1 MRFPLRRRRW
11 ILCSANNGVGI
22 VMSRPILDRLRFDAR
37 VRIFHTAMLSHTRQF
52 DDADR
57 DDIRNFFHKHNVR
70 SGVLHFRV
78 SRFMPW
84 EVYLS
89 PNFSQRIVPRFARTK
104 VQIFHGVSFKNCAVN
119 PRSVGFDQ
127 LFLPGPYHRQRF
139 IDKRIVEE
147 GDPKLLMIGLPK
159 VDRLV
164 DGSLD
169 RTQILIDHHLDPTLP
184 TVLFAPTGD
193 PGNSLNRMGQE
204 IIQTLLELPI
214 NLIVKPHD
222 HASEDAAC
230 QIDWKEKLRTWQHPQ
245 LSTDLGSD
253 VVPLLFAADLLVTD
267 ASSVAFEYALLDR
280 PIIFM
285 DVPEIINGPRAQK
298 MDLETWGRKGGDL
311 LEDPAGLRKL
321 VPHLLENPEQKSEIR
336 RAIAADLFYKPGTA
350 TARAVR
356 QLYENMDLDPP
367 PEVVEVE
374 KATAG

>member
-22 VMSRPILDRLRFDAR
+22 VMSRPILDRLRKDPR
-37 VRIFHTAMLSHTRQF
+37 VRVFYTAMLSHTRQF
-52 DDADR
+52 DEADR
-57 DDIRNFFHKHNVR
+57 DDIRNFFHKHDVR
-70 SGVLHFRV
+70 TGVLHFRV

-84 EVYLS
+84 EIYLS
-89 PNFSQRIVPRFARTK
+89 PNFSQRVVPRFARTK

-127 LFLPGPYHRQRF
+127 LFLPGPYHRRRF
-139 IDKRIVEE
+139 IERRFVEE
-147 GDPKLLMIGLPK
+147 GDPKLLIIGLPK

-169 RTQILIDHHLDPTLP
+169 RTRILEDHQLDPALP

-222 HASEDAAC
+222 HAAEDPDCA
-230 QIDWKEKLRTWQHPQ
+230 IDWKDKLRSWRQERFAA
-245 LSTDLGSD
+245 DLGSD

-267 ASSVAFEYALLDR
+267 ASSVGYEYTLLDR
-280 PIIFM
+280 PVIFM
-285 DVPEIINGPRAQK
+285 DVPEIINGPRSRK

-311 LEDPAGLRKL
+311 IQDPAELRRL
-321 VPHLLENPEQKSEIR
+321 VPYLLENPGQKSEIR

-350 TARAVR
+350 TTRALR
-356 QLYENMDLDPP
+356 QLYENMDLSPP
-367 PEVVEVE
+367 QETLAVE